1 MKNMYQKAAELK
13 LRFDSAK
20 GLISVEDLQ
29 DLPLRS
35 TNGASL
41 NEVAIRIHNA
51 MESNETLDFIEDK
64 TPTNTTNQLRMD
76 IVKDIIENKLATI
89 AASQQRAENKIQREK
104 IMEILEQKS
113 DSAMLKKT
121 PAELRKMLDKLGA

>member
-1 MKNMYQKAAELK
+1 MKGYAVTREQREAYDMMPEIT
-13 LRFDSAK
+13 
-20 GLISVEDLQ
+20 G
-29 DLPLRS
+29 
-35 TNGASL
+35 
-41 NEVAIRIHNA
+41 